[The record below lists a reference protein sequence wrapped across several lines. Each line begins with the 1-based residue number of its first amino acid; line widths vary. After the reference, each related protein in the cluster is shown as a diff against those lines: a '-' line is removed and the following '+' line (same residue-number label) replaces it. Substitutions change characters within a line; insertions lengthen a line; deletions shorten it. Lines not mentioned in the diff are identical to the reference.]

1 MVHDSIR
8 TLSDPA
14 AFDPVLCAYRE
25 EYSSESGRIF
35 SGSFCNLVSLKNFL
49 IRLFPVPYNRFLWLL
64 GAVASDYILFAGR
77 RTSQ

>member
-1 MVHDSIR
+1 MVHDGIR

-35 SGSFCNLVSLKNFL
+35 SGS
-49 IRLFPVPYNRFLWLL
+49 
-64 GAVASDYILFAGR
+64 GFAMPF
-77 RTSQ
+77 S